1 MAPLG
6 SSDRLVLVMM
16 ALSSAVV
23 TLVVFSSGLTEE
35 VCDDV
40 DDLVDDL
47 VDDFVPPAFPPLL
60 PKPMCVTIPVSV
72 VAIGTYL
79 PRGVLIKSLPKP
91 PAGTT

>member
-23 TLVVFSSGLTEE
+23 TLVVLSSGLTEE
-35 VCDDV
+35 MCDV

-47 VDDFVPPAFPPLL
+47 VDDFVPPAVLPLL
-60 PKPMCVTIPVSV
+60 PKPMCVTIPESV
-72 VAIGTYL
+72 VAIGRYL